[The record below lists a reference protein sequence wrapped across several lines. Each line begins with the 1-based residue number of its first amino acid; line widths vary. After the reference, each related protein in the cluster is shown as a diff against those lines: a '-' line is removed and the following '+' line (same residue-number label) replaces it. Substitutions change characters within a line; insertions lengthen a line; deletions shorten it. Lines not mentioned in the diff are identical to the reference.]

1 MPSTI
6 GPALLSVVHAVGWA
20 CCWALAVVL
29 TPHARAEQL
38 LQDQVGDT
46 AFGATVHQIKTLAGL
61 DDRLTIQRVDPPNA
75 IDAFVPPGWAWV
87 QGVAVYGSSPGQG
100 DFSGVEA
107 RLRADGGLDV
117 LVISDS
123 GYWLAGHWDPKTADQ
138 GPPLVLSKPLSLETR
153 PGARPGESQD
163 NPEALALDRDG
174 TILVGFEGD
183 HRVQRH
189 QSAVDRPSVL
199 PVPTALRSAFRNRGI
214 ETLVV
219 LPDGRYLALSEGV
232 DRQGGL
238 RGWVFHADDPDWPT
252 LVYPKEMEDGFAW
265 RPTAAAVL
273 DDRLLVVERW
283 WDGAFGVRTRLVQL
297 PLTSIEPGAQ
307 LAPMLLFETTP
318 LAGAFGNVEGLTTLK
333 DGNQWLV
340 VLVTDNQEIALLPS
354 VFLAL
359 AYQANAE

>member
-6 GPALLSVVHAVGWA
+6 GTALLSIVNGLGWA

-29 TPHARAEQL
+29 TPHARAEQPPK
-38 LQDQVGDT
+38 DHAVNT
-46 AFGATVHQIKTLAGL
+46 AFAATVQQIKTLAGM
-61 DDRLTIQRVDPPNA
+61 DDRLTMQRIDPPNA
-75 IDAFVPPGWAWV
+75 FDAFVPPGWAWV
-87 QGVAVYGSSPGQG
+87 QGVAVYGSSTGQG
-100 DFSGVEA
+100 DFSGLEA
-107 RLRADGGLDV
+107 RRHADGALDV

-123 GYWLAGHWDPKTADQ
+123 GYWLAGHWDPRTVNQ
-138 GPPLVLSKPLSLETR
+138 EESLVLSKPLRLETQPGVR
-153 PGARPGESQD
+153 PSESQN

-273 DDRLLVVERW
+273 EDRLLVVERW
-283 WDGAFGVRTRLVQL
+283 WDGAFGIRTRLVQL

-307 LAPMLLFETTP
+307 LSPTLLFETTP
-318 LAGAFGNVEGLTTLK
+318 LVGAFGNIEGLTTLK

-359 AYQANAE
+359 AYQANAK

>member
-1 MPSTI
+1 MPNRIRT
-6 GPALLSVVHAVGWA
+6 ALLSVVHTVGWA
-20 CCWALAVVL
+20 GCFALAVVL
-29 TPHARAEQL
+29 TPHARAEQPPK
-38 LQDQVGDT
+38 DHTGHS
-46 AFGATVHQIKTLAGL
+46 AFGAMVHQIKTLAGT
-61 DDRLTIQRVDPPNA
+61 DDRLTIQRIAPP
-75 IDAFVPPGWAWV
+75 DAFEAFAPPGWSWV
-87 QGVAVYGSSPGQG
+87 QGWAVYGSSIGQG

-107 RLRADGGLDV
+107 RVRADSALDV

-123 GYWLAGHWDPKTADQ
+123 GYWLAGHWDPRTPDQ
-138 GPPLVLSKPLSLETR
+138 EEPLVLSNPLRLETR
-153 PGARPGESQD
+153 PGARPDESQD

-189 QSAVDRPSVL
+189 QNTVDRPSVL

-283 WDGAFGVRTRLVQL
+283 WDGAFGIRTRLMQL
-297 PLTSIEPGAQ
+297 ALNSIKPGAQ
-307 LAPMLLFETTP
+307 LTPILLFETTP

-333 DGNQWLV
+333 DGDQWLV

-359 AYQANAE
+359 AYQADAE